1 MVRSIGIDS
10 GDRAVHVVEL
20 DGSYRKT
27 RLVSARS
34 SAIGGSDDPMRPD
47 IVSDAV
53 REALDADTLVAL
65 LAAAET
71 GATAA

>member
-27 RLVSARS
+27 RLVSVRS
-34 SAIGGSDDPMRPD
+34 SVIGLNWKNG
-47 IVSDAV
+47 
-53 REALDADTLVAL
+53 
-65 LAAAET
+65 
-71 GATAA
+71 